1 MCNLNVCMQVVN
13 FNLWY
18 YSSVLT
24 DSPIKFTAFLLRKI
38 DMICAWYISKLSDIK
53 SNQDQ
58 LDQIASS
65 WTKRKSNCVYV
76 MIYWDQSIL
85 QLKPVYISASVTHSL
100 CESDHWTSKK
110 VYFLLLF
117 FCQKEFQILY
127 LGFLSQ
133 YLPILHPCASV
144 MSNCLILVLFKA
156 HSALFVLPPGGFI
169 QRPCLLWHRR
179 DGSISM
185 TLKVW
190 SSTVWRNSMTS

>member
-1 MCNLNVCMQVVN
+1 MKKKDWSRNTVIAIMCNLNVCMQVVN

-38 DMICAWYISKLSDIK
+38 DMICAWYISKLSDIE

-110 VYFLLLF
+110 VYFF
-117 FCQKEFQILY
+117 VVV
-127 LGFLSQ
+127 FLSKRVSNT
-133 YLPILHPCASV
+133 LFRVFITIPSHPSPLCF
-144 MSNCLILVLFKA
+144 SNE
-156 HSALFVLPPGGFI
+156 
-169 QRPCLLWHRR
+169 
-179 DGSISM
+179 
-185 TLKVW
+185 
-190 SSTVWRNSMTS
+190 